1 MIESE
6 LFDLQII
13 LRGNFLGCYQVK
25 ARLCFAGVG
34 DGGGAHLKVALG
46 RSELLGDCS
55 FLSLH
60 KSEVVLRR
68 QYVEVGL
75 ADTHH
80 QVLFGSNQLLLHHL
94 HLQAALRDFG
104 FVARAV
110 KGLRANNGRGVRPV
124 KACEARVGGRRF
136 DGVVAE
142 VILRNIHTQTASGPE
157 LGLGL
162 GRLQTRGFKLRLHR
176 LVVGIKASG

>member
-1 MIESE
+1 MRGTQGAGFCFNQHRFRLGTGFADHLIESE

-104 FVARAV
+104 FVTRAV
-110 KGLRANNGRGVRPV
+110 KGLRAYNGRGVGPV

-142 VILRNIHTQTASGPE
+142 VI
-157 LGLGL
+157 
-162 GRLQTRGFKLRLHR
+162 F
-176 LVVGIKASG
+176 

>member
-1 MIESE
+1 M
-6 LFDLQII
+6 
-13 LRGNFLGCYQVK
+13 
-25 ARLCFAGVG
+25 
-34 DGGGAHLKVALG
+34 
-46 RSELLGDCS
+46 
-55 FLSLH
+55 SLH
-60 KSEVVLRR
+60 KSDVVLRR

-104 FVARAV
+104 FIARAV
-110 KGLRANNGRGVRPV
+110 KGLAGSDGGGIGAVEPVIVAAALVR
-124 KACEARVGGRRF
+124 
-136 DGVVAE
+136 VV
-142 VILRNIHTQTASGPE
+142 VDIVFRQIHTQAASGPE

-176 LVVGIKASG
+176 LVIGIKASG